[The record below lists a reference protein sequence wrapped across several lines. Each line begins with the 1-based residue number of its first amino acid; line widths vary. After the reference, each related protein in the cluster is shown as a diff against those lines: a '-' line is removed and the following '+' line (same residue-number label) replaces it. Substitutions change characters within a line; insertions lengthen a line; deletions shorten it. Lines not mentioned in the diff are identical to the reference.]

1 MPSRSFRQSPQ
12 RSRRAAA
19 ARRERSARTIGRSFR
34 VKRSSVRR
42 SHIHD
47 SDIDYSPAGTTSAT
61 GQSRRC
67 CQRLSAA
74 GLPSTAE
81 EPQPWPSRP
90 ESDRP
95 QIAPERNTTSC
106 NVLKERAAQERKSL
120 SRHIPLDFPGT
131 GSIAVHVDGPL
142 LGCHPPGSARRACG
156 GASIA
161 MGDADPEDEDDGQ
174 QATPQ
179 ANKERRKGR

>member
-1 MPSRSFRQSPQ
+1 M
-12 RSRRAAA
+12 
-19 ARRERSARTIGRSFR
+19 
-34 VKRSSVRR
+34 
-42 SHIHD
+42 
-47 SDIDYSPAGTTSAT
+47 

-67 CQRLSAA
+67 RQRLSTA

-120 SRHIPLDFPGT
+120 SRRTFRSTSPGREALLSMSTAPLGLPPAWLRAPG
-131 GSIAVHVDGPL
+131 
-142 LGCHPPGSARRACG
+142 CG

-179 ANKERRKGR
+179 A